1 MFSSL
6 TPIGNGRPSAHLG
19 RGILPLIGGGIS
31 AMRGGWTMRE
41 PLVNWCGADIRHGMD
56 GELTFSPYAA

>member
-1 MFSSL
+1 M
-6 TPIGNGRPSAHLG
+6 SAHLG

-56 GELTFSPYAA
+56 GELTFFRLMLLNQNQGRT